1 MYHCHAGATCVTP
14 PASGSWYTLPL
25 TLQSRILSYLDTSD
39 LLKLACVSKQLGR
52 LGLAAAR
59 RVELRMPPADN
70 FKRSH
75 TLKRMSS
82 LKKQASDLLDRPQ
95 LEWLRTH
102 GSRVQTLI
110 VSAESCK
117 QAEQAL
123 EALLG
128 SVPHAGLGERVADVI
143 RTAYSRI
150 ANPSPGASRQRTSD
164 GMKSCQTKIMGCE
177 HACACRNCRCLRLE
191 HLELHVPAGCA
202 GFSDTAAAK
211 LRRLSRYSS
220 PALCVQLKHV

>member
-1 MYHCHAGATCVTP
+1 MRNVADSDSNVQ
-14 PASGSWYTLPL
+14 SVVLGSWYTLPL

-82 LKKQASDLLDRPQ
+82 LKKQGSDLLDRPQ

-128 SVPHAGLGERVADVI
+128 NVPHVGLGERVADVI
-143 RTAYSRI
+143 RTACPGMMP
-150 ANPSPGASRQRTSD
+150 APQEFEPSLPDALPQGPNAGHVLDKVGNRSL
-164 GMKSCQTKIMGCE
+164 K
-177 HACACRNCRCLRLE
+177 LE
-191 HLELHVPAGCA
+191 HLELRVPAGA
-202 GFSDTAAAK
+202 GGLSATTAVK
-211 LRRLSRYSS
+211 LRRLCRHSS
-220 PALCVQLKHV
+220 APLNVQLIQA

>member
-59 RVELRMPPADN
+59 HVELRMAPLGDN
-70 FKRSH
+70 PNGAP
-75 TLKRMSS
+75 S
-82 LKKQASDLLDRPQ
+82 LKTCHLLEHPQ